1 MTSPYGSF
9 PENQNDPFDTPRTDE
24 NSATNYG
31 QEQGGAHSAPTYGQE
46 QASTYPAPTYGQEQ
60 SGTYSAPTYG
70 QEQAQNT
77 YPASPVFGS
86 EQPSS
91 ETGDVNAKGAK
102 NFLNALFDFNFDNYL
117 SVSYAKFIYVIAII
131 AAAIQIL
138 FFWIFPF
145 FILLLSGEDGSGML
159 AFVTLLFGWIPVG
172 ISVLFQLIFVR
183 LILEFITASVRTA
196 ENTTKLVRRGE

>member
-9 PENQNDPFDTPRTDE
+9 PENQNDPFDTPRADE
-24 NSATNYG
+24 NSANNFG
-31 QEQGGAHSAPTYGQE
+31 QEQVGSHSAP
-46 QASTYPAPTYGQEQ
+46 AYGQEQ

-86 EQPSS
+86 EQPSN

-183 LILEFITASVRTA
+183 LVLEFITASVRTA